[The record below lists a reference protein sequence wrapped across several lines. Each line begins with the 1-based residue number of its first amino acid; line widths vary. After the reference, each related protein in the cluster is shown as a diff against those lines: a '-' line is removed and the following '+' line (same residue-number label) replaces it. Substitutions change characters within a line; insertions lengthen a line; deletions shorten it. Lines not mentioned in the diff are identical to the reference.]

1 MTQALF
7 ITAVII
13 ASLYVIVALSVFAD
27 VRRRAKA
34 RRGKRTAQEIISI
47 ISEVIG

>member
-1 MTQALF
+1 MKQALY

-13 ASLYVIVALSVFAD
+13 ASLYVIVTLSVVAD

-34 RRGKRTAQEIISI
+34 KRGKRTAQEIISI

>member
-7 ITAVII
+7 IATVII
-13 ASLYVIVALSVFAD
+13 ASLYVIVALSIFAD

-34 RRGKRTAQEIISI
+34 RKGKRTMQEMLHI

>member
-34 RRGKRTAQEIISI
+34 KRGKSTVQEIISI

>member
-13 ASLYVIVALSVFAD
+13 ASLYVIVALSIFAD
-27 VRRRAKA
+27 VSRRAKA
-34 RRGKRTAQEIISI
+34 KRGKRTVQEIISI